1 METRNV
7 FIQVIKKPARNNMKK
22 ESHFFKKKN
31 LKKWLLLLSKEVFST
46 PTVFLK
52 QAAEDNSFFQFSYKL
67 PEYRVLIQHKK
78 LIIRAEH
85 NLEHNLQES
94 SLLRQLSFSNQRK
107 NVVRADFYTF
117 AAAYALAVVN
127 LRNSCGNVYAAN
139 RTFSYAH
146 SAFKAAY

>member
-1 METRNV
+1 
-7 FIQVIKKPARNNMKK
+7 MKK
-22 ESHFFKKKN
+22 EAIFSNSF
-31 LKKWLLLLSKEVFST
+31 LKRWLLLLSKEVFST

-85 NLEHNLQES
+85 NLQES

-107 NVVRADFYTF
+107 NMVRADFYTF

-146 SAFKAAY
+146 SAFKAAH